1 MRFLAFHLPPWG
13 IGFENTPSQRTNK
26 LMRQLSTEQT
36 TALLDYQAVADACAE
51 LLTLAR
57 TGQTTCP
64 PRSAMPIGNDGTLL
78 LMPATDRTIAIT
90 KLITVHPFNGDAALP
105 TIQGEM
111 VIVDATNGQRLLL
124 VDGAAVSAR
133 RTAAVSL
140 LAAQRLG
147 ARRDSPV
154 LVYGAGTQAQVHL
167 EAFQAGLGTTQA
179 YLYSRTRPRAEA
191 LAGKMQKQGLNVKVI
206 DDPNTVLDETQII
219 VTATTSQSPILPER
233 LASDTFVAAVG
244 AFRPQMAEIPPAL
257 AGASQVFIDTE
268 EGAKDEAGD
277 LIQAAEQ
284 GHFNW
289 ADAVTLEQVICDHA
303 KPHGQGPIVFK
314 SVGQSL
320 WDLAA
325 ARVLIAATD
334 QAL

>member
-1 MRFLAFHLPPWG
+1 MRHL
-13 IGFENTPSQRTNK
+13 N
-26 LMRQLSTEQT
+26 TEQT
-36 TALLDYQAVADACAE
+36 TALLDYQAIADACAE
-51 LLTLAR
+51 LVSLSRA
-57 TGQTTCP
+57 GQTNCP
-64 PRSAMPIGNDGTLL
+64 PRSAMPLANDGTLL
-78 LMPATDRTIAIT
+78 LMPATDHTIAIT
-90 KLITVHPFNGDAALP
+90 KLVTVHPFNGDAALP

-111 VIVDATNGQRLLL
+111 VIVDALNGQRLLL

-147 ARRDSPV
+147 AHRDSPV

-167 EAFQAGLGTTQA
+167 EAFQAGLGTTHA
-179 YLYSRTRPRAEA
+179 YLYSRSRPRAEA
-191 LAGKMQKQGLNVKVI
+191 LAAKMQQQGLIISVI
-206 DDPNTVLDETQII
+206 NDPSLVLDETKII
-219 VTATTSQSPILPER
+219 VTATTSQTPVLPEH
-233 LASDTFVAAVG
+233 LSDDTFVAAVG
-244 AFRPQMAEIPPAL
+244 AFRPQMAEIPPVL
-257 AGASQVFIDTE
+257 VSNSQIFIDTE

-277 LIQAAEQ
+277 LIQAAEL

-289 ADAVTLEQVICDHA
+289 ADAVTLEQVICDQV
-303 KPHGQGPIVFK
+303 KPRTTGPIVFK

>member
-1 MRFLAFHLPPWG
+1 
-13 IGFENTPSQRTNK
+13 
-26 LMRQLSTEQT
+26 MRQLNTEQT
-36 TALLDYQAVADACAE
+36 TALLDYQAIADACAE
-51 LLTLAR
+51 LLLLSRAR
-57 TGQTTCP
+57 QTNCP
-64 PRSAMPIGNDGTLL
+64 PRSAMPLANDGTLL
-78 LMPATDRTIAIT
+78 LMPATDHTIAMT
-90 KLITVHPFNGDAALP
+90 KLVTVHPFNGDAALP

-111 VIVDATNGQRLLL
+111 VIVDAMNGQRLLL

-147 ARRDSPV
+147 TQRDSPV

-167 EAFQAGLGTTQA
+167 EAFQAGLGTTHA
-179 YLYSRTRPRAEA
+179 YLYSRSRPRAEA
-191 LAGKMQKQGLNVKVI
+191 LAEKMRQQGLIISVI
-206 DDPNTVLDETQII
+206 NDPSMVLDETKII
-219 VTATTSQSPILPER
+219 VTATTSQTPVLPER
-233 LASDTFVAAVG
+233 LSDDTFVAAVG
-244 AFRPQMAEIPPAL
+244 AFRPQMAEIPPLL
-257 AGASQVFIDTE
+257 AGNSQVFIDTE

-289 ADAVTLEQVICDHA
+289 ADAVTLEQVICDQV
-303 KPHGQGPIVFK
+303 KPRTTGPIVFK

-325 ARVLIAATD
+325 ARVLLAATD